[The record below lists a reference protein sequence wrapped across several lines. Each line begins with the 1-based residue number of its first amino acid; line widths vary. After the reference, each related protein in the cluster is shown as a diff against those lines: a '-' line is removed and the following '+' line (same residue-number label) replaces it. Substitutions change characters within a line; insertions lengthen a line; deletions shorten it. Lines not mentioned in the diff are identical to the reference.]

1 MKKQRI
7 SEIIG
12 NINSKHIEEASSYA
26 GEEKRNRPLNWKKW
40 TLVAA
45 CFVIVAT
52 LTFGII
58 KFTLLS
64 EYVTLDNGETIRFAS
79 SSYIRRS
86 YILDGTWLFER
97 ELNET
102 EIKSI
107 FGDLPITGDI
117 IFDTKDNSFVGITG
131 YFNDIDLII
140 SAPGENINDVI
151 LSGNEC
157 TTYVNKVPV
166 KAGFFYSGK
175 NVIYFADFELEGY
188 SIHLNNGGL
197 KSEKEQIK
205 TEFAT
210 ALYEIISLERIDLTG
225 ISL

>member
-45 CFVIVAT
+45 CFVVVAA

-79 SSYIRRS
+79 SSIATRLR
-86 YILDGTWLFER
+86 DGTWEVER

-102 EIKSI
+102 EIKSV

-117 IFDTKDNSFVGITG
+117 IFNTQDNSFVGIRG

-151 LSGNEC
+151 FSGNEC

-166 KAGFFYSGK
+166 KAGYFY
-175 NVIYFADFELEGY
+175 NEMYVFYFAEFELEGY
-188 SIHLNNGGL
+188 SIQLNNDGL

-225 ISL
+225 IMP

>member
-7 SEIIG
+7 SESIG

-45 CFVIVAT
+45 CFVIVAV
-52 LTFGII
+52 LAFGII
-58 KFTLLS
+58 KGTLLS

-79 SSYIRRS
+79 SNVVCTSDIMCSDIRN
-86 YILDGTWLFER
+86 LTE
-97 ELNET
+97 E
-102 EIKSI
+102 EIKRV
-107 FGDLPITGDI
+107 FGDLNISGWGIFGMDENKSI
-117 IFDTKDNSFVGITG
+117 IGFEG
-131 YFNDIDLII
+131 YFNDIKLIV
-140 SAPGENINDVI
+140 SVPGKNINDVI

-157 TTYVNKVPV
+157 TTYVNQVPV
-166 KAGFFYSGK
+166 KAGFSYSEK
-175 NVIYFADFELEGY
+175 SVIYFADFELEGY
-188 SIHLNNGGL
+188 RIHLNNGGL
-197 KSEKEQIK
+197 KNEKEQIK

>member
-12 NINSKHIEEASSYA
+12 NINSKHIEEASSYT

-45 CFVIVAT
+45 CFVVAA

-79 SSYIRRS
+79 SNVMCTSDIMCSDIRN
-86 YILDGTWLFER
+86 LTE
-97 ELNET
+97 E
-102 EIKSI
+102 EIKRV
-107 FGDLPITGDI
+107 FGDLNISGWGIFGMDENKSI
-117 IFDTKDNSFVGITG
+117 IGFEG
-131 YFNDIDLII
+131 YFNDIKLIV
-140 SAPGENINDVI
+140 SVPSKNINDVI

-210 ALYEIISLERIDLTG
+210 ALYEIVSLERIDLTG
-225 ISL
+225 IMP

>member
-7 SEIIG
+7 SESIG

-45 CFVIVAT
+45 CFVVVAA

-79 SSYIRRS
+79 SSIGSCIR
-86 YILDGTWLFER
+86 DGTWEVGR

-102 EIKSI
+102 EIKSV

-117 IFDTKDNSFVGITG
+117 IFNTQDNSFVGITG
-131 YFNDIDLII
+131 YFNDIDLFI
-140 SAPGENINDVI
+140 SAPGENIYDI
-151 LSGNEC
+151 WHSGFEY
-157 TTYVNKVPV
+157 TSYVNKVPV
-166 KAGFFYSGK
+166 KAGYFY
-175 NVIYFADFELEGY
+175 NEMYVFYFAEFKLGEFTVYLE
-188 SIHLNNGGL
+188 NCGL
-197 KSEKEQIK
+197 KSEREKIK
-205 TEFAT
+205 LEFAT
-210 ALYEIISLERIDLTG
+210 AIYEITSLETIDLTG
-225 ISL
+225 IKL

>member
-45 CFVIVAT
+45 CFVVVAA

-79 SSYIRRS
+79 SNVMCTSDIMCSDIRN
-86 YILDGTWLFER
+86 LTE
-97 ELNET
+97 E
-102 EIKSI
+102 EIKRV
-107 FGDLPITGDI
+107 FGDLNISGWGIFGMDENKSI
-117 IFDTKDNSFVGITG
+117 IGFEG
-131 YFNDIDLII
+131 YFNDIKLIV
-140 SAPGENINDVI
+140 SVPGKNINDVI
-151 LSGNEC
+151 LSGNEYTAC
-157 TTYVNKVPV
+157 VNKIPV
-166 KAGFFYSGK
+166 KAGFSYSEMY
-175 NVIYFADFELEGY
+175 VFYFADFKLEGY

-225 ISL
+225 IMP

>member
-45 CFVIVAT
+45 CFVVVAA

-79 SSYIRRS
+79 SNVISKSDIMCSDIRN
-86 YILDGTWLFER
+86 LTE
-97 ELNET
+97 E
-102 EIKSI
+102 EIKRV
-107 FGDLPITGDI
+107 FGDLNISGWGIFGMDENKSI
-117 IFDTKDNSFVGITG
+117 IGFEG
-131 YFNDIDLII
+131 YFNDIKLIV
-140 SAPGENINDVI
+140 SVPGKNINDVI

-166 KAGFFYSGK
+166 KAGFSYSEK
-175 NVIYFADFELEGY
+175 SVLYFAEFELEGY

>member
-45 CFVIVAT
+45 CFVIVAV
-52 LTFGII
+52 LAFGII
-58 KFTLLS
+58 KGTLLS

-79 SSYIRRS
+79 SNDMCASDIMCSDLRN
-86 YILDGTWLFER
+86 LTE
-97 ELNET
+97 E
-102 EIKSI
+102 EIKRV
-107 FGDLPITGDI
+107 FGDLNISGWGIFGMDENKSI
-117 IFDTKDNSFVGITG
+117 IGFEG
-131 YFNDIDLII
+131 YFNDIKLIV
-140 SAPGENINDVI
+140 SVPSKNVNDVI
-151 LSGNEC
+151 FSGNEC

-188 SIHLNNGGL
+188 RIHLNNGGF

-210 ALYEIISLERIDLTG
+210 ALYEIISLERIDLES
-225 ISL
+225 IKL

>member
-1 MKKQRI
+1 VKKQRI

-45 CFVIVAT
+45 CFVVVAA

-79 SSYIRRS
+79 SSIATRLR
-86 YILDGTWLFER
+86 DGRWEVER

-102 EIKSI
+102 EIKSV

-117 IFDTKDNSFVGITG
+117 IFNTQDNSFVGIRG

-166 KAGFFYSGK
+166 KAGFSYSEK
-175 NVIYFADFELEGY
+175 SVMYFADFELEGY
-188 SIHLNNGGL
+188 RIHLNNGGL

-210 ALYEIISLERIDLTG
+210 ALYEIISLERIVLTG